1 MSLREAIPTDNLL
14 WGWRIC
20 NLGFKFYYFIIA
32 LSLLDLNVSL
42 KKKCEHRRDEGN
54 TNLIYSF
61 KIFNTFLIA
70 GAVGFSLRV
79 LVMTV
84 GEVSSVG

>member
-1 MSLREAIPTDNLL
+1 M
-14 WGWRIC
+14 C

-32 LSLLDLNVSL
+32 LSLLDLKMYHS
-42 KKKCEHRRDEGN
+42 KKICKHRRGEGN

-70 GAVGFSLRV
+70 AAVGFSLRV
-79 LVMTV
+79 LAMTV
-84 GEVSSVG
+84 GEVSSIG